1 MVDCLVDTNIVID
14 LLRGYQPALLWMA
27 TQNQPGVCRVV
38 YMEVIQGASDK
49 RKLRDA
55 LKLLKR
61 FAMIEHTQ
69 ADFIWSTSQLV
80 RYSLEHHVSLTDAL
94 IAAPAYRLTLP
105 LYTRNEKH
113 FLPIIPQL
121 VNQPY

>member
-27 TQNQPGVCRVV
+27 TQNQPGVCRIV

-49 RKLRDA
+49 RKLQDA

-61 FAMIEHTQ
+61 FAMVEHTQ
-69 ADFIWSTSQLV
+69 ADFIWATSQLV
-80 RYSLEHHVSLTDAL
+80 RYSLGYYVGLTDAL

-105 LYTRNEKH
+105 LYTLNARH
-113 FLPIIPQL
+113 FVPMIPHL